1 MSRHEGVSC
10 DSCSKNNF
18 RGKRFKCLVC
28 YDYDLCSQC
37 HESGAATTKH
47 TKDHPMQ
54 CILTRSDF
62 ELYYG
67 GESLTVDQPQSF
79 TCPFCGK
86 LGLTESG
93 LPEHVSL
100 EHPEMSSE
108 VVCPVCAALPRGEP
122 NHMTDDFIAHLT
134 MEHRTQSMRDFDEP
148 TGSRVRRILH
158 GGRTLGQRARRATNQ
173 NFGNSTSAT
182 PQFGNSSS
190 TAVRDTIDPIAELL
204 SQLSG
209 VRRSA
214 QQSQQSVQ
222 SQLQLLQQQLQF
234 ERQQVQ
240 QTRERL
246 ERLPRRPMNSA
257 VASATPATTAVRQ
270 DASLTTNSAYL
281 LTRCYEN
288 ELPENE
294 QSELEERRAN
304 RSIFVQDLLVSTLES
319 VNSSQHGELE
329 DFEIE
334 NVLTTAAVSD
344 MREEDQV
351 SDHEENTLANDMEL
365 INLEEENEKE
375 L

>member
-10 DSCSKNNF
+10 DSCNKNNF
-18 RGKRFKCLVC
+18 RGKRFKCLIC
-28 YDYDLCSQC
+28 YDYDLCAQC
-37 HESGAATTKH
+37 YDSGASTTRH

-62 ELYYG
+62 EVYYG
-67 GESLTVDQPQSF
+67 GEALTVDHPQSF
-79 TCPFCGK
+79 CCPFCGK

-93 LPEHVSL
+93 LPEHVTA
-100 EHPEMSSE
+100 EHPDATSE
-108 VVCPVCAALPRGEP
+108 VVCPVCAALPRGDP
-122 NHMTDDFIAHLT
+122 NHVTDDFIAHLT
-134 MEHRTQSMRDFDEP
+134 MEHKSQSIRDFDEP

-158 GGRTLGQRARRATNQ
+158 GGRSLGQARARRATNQ
-173 NFGNSTSAT
+173 SL
-182 PQFGNSSS
+182 GNSSS
-190 TAVRDTIDPIAELL
+190 TTPQLVPNPATVRDTIDPIAELL

-257 VASATPATTAVRQ
+257 VGTAAPASQTVRS
-270 DASLTTNSAYL
+270 DSSNASNSAFL
-281 LTRCYEN
+281 LARCYDSELQEN
-288 ELPENE
+288 EKS
-294 QSELEERRAN
+294 QLEEKRAN
-304 RSIFVQDLLVSTLES
+304 RSLFVQDLLVSTLES
-319 VNSSQHGELE
+319 VKCARPEELLPIDNQDLQTNASATSDTPEGGEAE
-329 DFEIE
+329 
-334 NVLTTAAVSD
+334 
-344 MREEDQV
+344 RERCE
-351 SDHEENTLANDMEL
+351 LADLEL
-365 INLEEENEKE
+365 INLDDVDHKE